1 MNTNVLAG
9 IMSVFPKD
17 HPLASEFVS
26 LAMAIK
32 ECHRCEGLNIE
43 GETEAA
49 PGSGNPNAKIMV
61 VGQSLCARCMKT
73 QVPFSGGSGRLLDS
87 ALERSNL
94 RKADIFVTNVVH
106 CHTRGNRKSFP
117 HEIANCL
124 EYLMK
129 EIELV
134 GPKAIIALGKDA
146 VSHFLGP
153 ESWPGEVGKRV
164 VQPSYVVY
172 PSYHPSYVMKLG
184 KYEVTR
190 YIQTLSEILRF
201 ES

>member
-1 MNTNVLAG
+1 MSTNVLAS
-9 IMSVFPKD
+9 IMSSLPKN
-17 HPLASEFVS
+17 HPLASEFHT
-26 LAMAIK
+26 LAKAIK

-49 PGSGNPNAKIMV
+49 PGFGSPNAKIMV
-61 VGQSLCARCMKT
+61 VGQSLCTRCMKT
-73 QVPFSGGSGRLLDS
+73 QEPFFGGSGRLLDL
-87 ALERSNL
+87 ALEQSNL
-94 RKADIFVTNVVH
+94 RKTDIFVTNVVH
-106 CHTRGNRKSFP
+106 CHTPGNRESIP
-117 HEIANCL
+117 YEIANCR

-129 EIELV
+129 EVELV
-134 GPKAIIALGKDA
+134 RPKAIIALGKDA
-146 VSHFLGP
+146 VSSFLGP

-184 KYEVTR
+184 KNKVTK

>member
-1 MNTNVLAG
+1 MNTCMLVS
-9 IMSVFPKD
+9 IMSGLSND
-17 HPLASEFVS
+17 HPLHSEFES
-26 LAMAIK
+26 LAKAIK

-49 PGSGNPNAKIMV
+49 PGFGNPNAKIMV
-61 VGQSLCARCMKT
+61 VGQSLCSRCMKT
-73 QVPFSGGSGRLLDS
+73 QVPFSGGSGRLLDL
-87 ALERSNL
+87 ALEQSNL
-94 RKADIFVTNVVH
+94 RKTDIFVTNVVH

-117 HEIANCL
+117 HEITNCR

-134 GPKAIIALGKDA
+134 RPKAIIALGKDA
-146 VSHFLGP
+146 VSSFLGP

-172 PSYHPSYVMKLG
+172 PRYHPSYIMKLG
-184 KYEVTR
+184 KNKVTA
-190 YIQTLSEILRF
+190 YVQTLSEILRF